1 VGFEETTVS
10 NREGQFPCAA
20 HMKTPSV
27 FLSVVLVVLTACQ
40 SHTDIGV
47 GPRLDFAM
55 ESPGPSPL
63 TAHLAAA
70 RPGAEVLEGTN
81 EVRTQAWAAARRLKH
96 TGAWLALGLRREGEQ
111 VRLLVVHAHEGKGAE
126 VGSVEAEDFRRLVEW
141 ALYRYVRGQRGEVV
155 LTLRRGEGM
164 WREEVESTGPVLSA
178 TPPQA
183 PYEAFLRYQGEA
195 LRTPGLSETARREG
209 LSALKKLEG
218 QMWLQPREALETAP
232 SPLER
237 YTALLR
243 EERQREVRW
252 REVQRKLAEYEAWGR
267 RLLDTY
273 APPPRRLAPGYLLS
287 ESPLR
292 EHSLRAL
299 GNATLAWAYAH
310 TEDPDFLRR
319 TPEEV
324 ALYLLASRS
333 ALASAVHL
341 GRLAPVVLDYNEAFD
356 PEAYPAED
364 LVLELLVGLTPGA
377 GETMDARAAV
387 TGYSLTGHALTR
399 TERVVCAL
407 GVLLPFVTG
416 TVLMKAGEDT
426 ERLALLTGRGLNEV
440 EVLSRVA
447 SHLSPQDAKEVE
459 RLLGAASRGHT
470 FTEEESRFLNGVAR
484 GLEAPLREAAG
495 ALRAGQKVP
504 LLGVRT
510 LPDGSRLLPGTRA
523 HKAQRWVDYQFRHPE
538 KYRRFSFQPDADW
551 ERQYEILLKNRP
563 AGNAFEDAILQAHQ
577 YERNTA
583 MMMPP
588 PGSGAQGFIP
598 DAVKGQPAELVWGQP
613 YPFVESKARR
623 ELSLSGNLKAMIDY
637 VDKYGGHL
645 ELWVRSAKHPD
656 GATRLSGTLLR
667 SLERLEAEGRAVLRP
682 YP

>member
-1 VGFEETTVS
+1 
-10 NREGQFPCAA
+10 
-20 HMKTPSV
+20 M
-27 FLSVVLVVLTACQ
+27 VLVTLVACQ
-40 SHTDIGV
+40 GHTDMGV
-47 GPRLDFAM
+47 GPRLGLTL
-55 ESPGPSPL
+55 ESPDPSPL
-63 TAHLAAA
+63 ATQLGAEDLGARSA
-70 RPGAEVLEGTN
+70 RPSTEVLEGTD
-81 EVRTQAWAAARRLKH
+81 EVRTRAWTAARGLKH
-96 TGAWLALGLRREGEQ
+96 KGAWLALGLRVEGER
-111 VRLLVVHAHEGKGAE
+111 VRLLVVHAHEGTGAE
-126 VGSVEAEDFRRLVEW
+126 AGPVEAEDFRRLVDW
-141 ALYRYVRGQRGEVV
+141 ALYRYVRGQAGEVV

-178 TPPQA
+178 TLPQA

-195 LRTPGLSETARREG
+195 LRAPGLSEAARHEG
-209 LSALKKLEG
+209 LSALKKLER
-218 QMWLQPREALETAP
+218 QVLLQPEEALKTAP
-232 SPLER
+232 SPLAR
-237 YTALLR
+237 YAALLR

-252 REVQRKLAEYEAWGR
+252 RAVQHKLAEYEAWGR
-267 RLLDTY
+267 KLLDTY
-273 APPPRRLAPGYLLS
+273 APPPRRLAPGYRLS

-319 TPEEV
+319 SPEEV

-341 GRLAPVVLDYNEAFD
+341 GRLAPVHLDYNEAFD

-377 GETMDARAAV
+377 GEVTDAQSAF
-387 TGYSLTGHALTR
+387 TGYSLTGHALSR
-399 TERVVCAL
+399 AERVVCAL

-416 TVLMKAGEDT
+416 AVLMKAGE
-426 ERLALLTGRGLNEV
+426 EGAEQLALLTGRGLGEV

-447 SHLSPQDAKEVE
+447 SHLSPGDAKEIE
-459 RLLGAASRGHT
+459 RLLAAASQGHT
-470 FTEEESRFLNGVAR
+470 FTEEELRFLERVAR

-510 LPDGSRLLPGTRA
+510 LPDGSRLLPGTQA

-538 KYRRFSFQPDADW
+538 KYRRFSFQPDSDW
-551 ERQYEILLKNRP
+551 ERMYETILKNRP

-588 PGSGAQGFIP
+588 PGSGAQGFVP
-598 DAVKGQPAELVWGQP
+598 DSVKGSPAELIWGQP
-613 YPFVESKARR
+613 YSFVESKARK
-623 ELSLSGNLKAMIDY
+623 ELSLSGNLKAMIEY

-645 ELWVRSAKHPD
+645 ELWVRSATHPD

-667 SLERLEAEGRAVLRP
+667 SLEGLEAEGKAVLRLHP
-682 YP
+682 